1 MVNKPSND
9 PTLPKDEATT
19 PELKGESQWI
29 MRAIGRVERSMDNLK
44 KDLRGDMKDLKDEM
58 QEDMGKLKKPMRR
71 IERMLW
77 SIVGAGASILL
88 LFNDDILAFIRNF
101 LSTR

>member
-1 MVNKPSND
+1 MNKPSND
-9 PTLPKDEATT
+9 TTLPKDEATT

-29 MRAIGRVERSMDNLK
+29 MRAIGRVETSVDNLK
-44 KDLRGDMKDLKDEM
+44 KDMRGDMKDLKDEM

-77 SIVGAGASILL
+77 SIIGAVTLILL
-88 LFNDDILAFIRNF
+88 LFNDDILASIRNF
-101 LSTR
+101 LSTQ